1 MTVSVSWLK
10 QKRWCRSRLLLHV
23 CDYNRAIQ
31 KSSIFG
37 HKSRSMLILLVHLNI
52 SESENIPMNCVSC
65 KTTLQQ
71 RCRIHTA
78 CVPVF
83 FFSWSIGWVTPKII
97 YFHYLK
103 KHFLVQRIQKNRLF
117 TFEKGSTDVYTD
129 LPDAAHTLLQLNVSS
144 TWLAW
149 NVQKQWIM
157 LHSWKLVW
165 SKELLEILRLQT
177 RSSENR
183 EQCVCFWN

>member
-1 MTVSVSWLK
+1 MTYQHIQTLGNAKNWGISSFFGCSPK
-10 QKRWCRSRLLLHV
+10 QCSLWTHPW
-23 CDYNRAIQ
+23 AE
-31 KSSIFG
+31 FG
-37 HKSRSMLILLVHLNI
+37 S
-52 SESENIPMNCVSC
+52 PMNARSHLCC
-65 KTTLQQ
+65 
-71 RCRIHTA
+71 
-78 CVPVF
+78 
-83 FFSWSIGWVTPKII
+83 FFSRNIGYLTLKII